1 MYVLERNEKPY
12 IINQS
17 AFYTC
22 IFSKFFQ
29 CAIYL
34 FFKVELQ
41 KKLIEEIV
49 PKFWTIF
56 QDTLKSN
63 SSGYM
68 VGDGVSKTRE
78 NVLMLVNGRNVGVG
92 GCQRKLLNT

>member
-1 MYVLERNEKPY
+1 MYLFKV
-12 IINQS
+12 
-17 AFYTC
+17 
-22 IFSKFFQ
+22 FQ
-29 CAIYL
+29 CAFYL
-34 FFKVELQ
+34 FFKFELQ

-78 NVLMLVNGRNVGVG
+78 NVLTLVNGRNMGVG
-92 GCQRKLLNT
+92 GLSAEAIEHIRKYTYFHHIF